1 MCPIFLCSSQNK
13 TNQHSGWFYLLR
25 NLVLLLKQH
34 PDWGVAGPFTQH
46 FITLFVCFF
55 HSSVC
60 SVLLSFTKFCAVNDL
75 GPCFFGRSKLFQ
87 SLSLGQPCVAQCPC
101 IIGAKGLGERHCCH
115 FDQISTNQ
123 PNRHHITS
131 HRIVQCRRL
140 RRGRGQL
147 SVLSHDLR
155 LGSAGHQVV
164 CSFFVWFLNIRNR
177 IVDNDV
183 GVRSL
188 CGRLDIC
195 RTPAST
201 RPVGSVRPLQKV
213 NLGFVDL

>member
-1 MCPIFLCSSQNK
+1 MHN
-13 TNQHSGWFYLLR
+13 
-25 NLVLLLKQH
+25 
-34 PDWGVAGPFTQH
+34 
-46 FITLFVCFF
+46 
-55 HSSVC
+55 
-60 SVLLSFTKFCAVNDL
+60 
-75 GPCFFGRSKLFQ
+75 
-87 SLSLGQPCVAQCPC
+87 C
-101 IIGAKGLGERHCCH
+101 IIGARGLGERHCCH

-131 HRIVQCRRL
+131 HHIVQCRRL

-213 NLGFVDL
+213 NLGFVDLWMRFSRLLHIFVDTMNRKTQKNKEKTPQTETCNRWKWHSKNCSTNENIFATTLLTVVFDG

>member
-1 MCPIFLCSSQNK
+1 MILFAQEPCSPSQAAPRLGGRR
-13 TNQHSGWFYLLR
+13 SIY
-25 NLVLLLKQH
+25 
-34 PDWGVAGPFTQH
+34 P
-46 FITLFVCFF
+46 TLHHTVCFF

-75 GPCFFGRSKLFQ
+75 DLCFFGRSKLFQ

-101 IIGAKGLGERHCCH
+101 IKGARGLGEGHCCH

-155 LGSAGHQVV
+155 LGSAGHQVLL
-164 CSFFVWFLNIRNR
+164 FLF
-177 IVDNDV
+177 
-183 GVRSL
+183 
-188 CGRLDIC
+188 RLI
-195 RTPAST
+195 SQH
-201 RPVGSVRPLQKV
+201 SQ
-213 NLGFVDL
+213 